1 MKINPNSLLSLL
13 KEFDSNIN
21 KIRIKNNV
29 LTIGFLDFLYTRGVA
44 IRDKQ
49 IDASSYN
56 KIMIALAAVECGID
70 ILTVCKLI
78 NWKDFELFASEVM
91 KFHNYMVYQNYRIKN
106 PTRQIDVIGVRLQ
119 NALVIDCKH
128 WRRNSYSEMVAVV
141 DKQKERG
148 TLFMKKNKSMEIEN
162 AYPIIITFYPNE
174 FQSVNQVPI
183 VPISSFNS
191 FLIDFDNY
199 KQNFFRI

>member
-148 TLFMKKNKSMEIEN
+148 TLFMKKNKSIEIEN

-191 FLIDFDNY
+191 FLIEFDNY

>member
-29 LTIGFLDFLYTRGVA
+29 LTLGFLDFLDTRGVLV
-44 IRDKQ
+44 RDKQ

-56 KIMIALAAVECGID
+56 KIIIALAAVECGID

-78 NWKDFELFASEVM
+78 NWKDFELFTSEVM
-91 KFHNYMVYQNYRIKN
+91 KFHNYVVYKNYRIKN

-128 WRRNSYSEMVAVV
+128 WKRNSYSEMVGVV

-148 TLFMKKNKSMEIEN
+148 TLFVKKNKSFEIES

>member
-1 MKINPNSLLSLL
+1 
-13 KEFDSNIN
+13 
-21 KIRIKNNV
+21 
-29 LTIGFLDFLYTRGVA
+29 LTLGFLDYLVTRGVA

-56 KIMIALAAVECGID
+56 KIIIALAAVEYGID

-91 KFHNYMVYQNYRIKN
+91 KFHHYVVYKNYRIKN

-128 WRRNSYSEMVAVV
+128 WKRNSYSEMVGVV

-148 TLFMKKNKSMEIEN
+148 TLFMKKNKSIEIEN
-162 AYPIIITFYPNE
+162 AYPIIITFFPNE

>member
-21 KIRIKNNV
+21 KIRIRNNV

-91 KFHNYMVYQNYRIKN
+91 KFHNYMVYKNYRIKN

-128 WRRNSYSEMVAVV
+128 WRRNSYSEMVGVV

-148 TLFMKKNKSMEIEN
+148 TLFMKKNKSIEIEN

-191 FLIDFDNY
+191 FLIDFDSY

>member
-1 MKINPNSLLSLL
+1 LKINPNSLLSLL

-148 TLFMKKNKSMEIEN
+148 TLFMKKNKSIEIEN

>member
-1 MKINPNSLLSLL
+1 MKINPNPLLSLL
-13 KEFDSNIN
+13 KEFNSNKN

-29 LTIGFLDFLYTRGVA
+29 LTRGFLDYLATRGVA

-56 KIMIALAAVECGID
+56 KIIIALAAVEYGID

-78 NWKDFELFASEVM
+78 DWKDFELFTSEVM
-91 KFHNYMVYQNYRIKN
+91 KFHNYMVYKNYRIKN

-128 WRRNSYSEMVAVV
+128 WKRNSYSEMVGVV

-148 TLFMKKNKSMEIEN
+148 TLFMKKNESFEIEYT
-162 AYPIIITFYPNE
+162 YPIVITFFPNE

>member
-1 MKINPNSLLSLL
+1 MKINPNSLINLL
-13 KEFDSNIN
+13 KEFNSNIN
-21 KIRIKNNV
+21 KIRIKNSL
-29 LTIGFLDFLYTRGVA
+29 LTLGFLDFLSTRGVA

-56 KIMIALAAVECGID
+56 KIIIALAAVECGAD

-78 NWKDFELFASEVM
+78 DWRDFELFASEIM
-91 KFHNYMVYQNYRIKN
+91 KFHNYEVYKNYRIKN
-106 PTRQIDVIGVRLQ
+106 PTRQIDVIGIKLQ
-119 NALVIDCKH
+119 NALVVDCKH
-128 WRRNSYSEMVAVV
+128 WKRNSYSEMVGAVI
-141 DKQKERG
+141 KQKERG
-148 TLFMKKNKSMEIEN
+148 TLFMEKNESFGIEYS
-162 AYPIIITFYPNE
+162 YPIIITFLPCE
-174 FQSVNQVPI
+174 FRYVNQVPI

>member
-21 KIRIKNNV
+21 KIRIRNNV
-29 LTIGFLDFLYTRGVA
+29 LTISFLDFLYARGVA

-91 KFHNYMVYQNYRIKN
+91 KFHNYIVYKNYRIKN

-128 WRRNSYSEMVAVV
+128 WRRNSYSEMVGIV

-148 TLFMKKNKSMEIEN
+148 TLFMKKNKSIEIEN
-162 AYPIIITFYPNE
+162 AYPIIITFYPNG

-191 FLIDFDNY
+191 FLIDFDSY
-199 KQNFFRI
+199 RQNFFRI

>member
-13 KEFDSNIN
+13 KEFNSNIN
-21 KIRIKNNV
+21 KIKIKNNV
-29 LTIGFLDFLYTRGVA
+29 LTIGFLDFLSIKGVL

-56 KIMIALAAVECGID
+56 KIIIALAAVEHGVD

-78 NWKDFELFASEVM
+78 DWKDFELFASEVM
-91 KFHNYMVYQNYRIKN
+91 KFHNYAVYKNYRIKN
-106 PTRQIDVIGVRLQ
+106 PTRQIDVIGVSLQ

-141 DKQKERG
+141 DKQKERC
-148 TLFMKKNKSMEIEN
+148 TLFVKKNKSFEIEN
-162 AYPIIITFYPNE
+162 AYPIIITFYPYE
-174 FQSVNQVPI
+174 FQCVNQVPI
-183 VPISSFNS
+183 V
-191 FLIDFDNY
+191 
-199 KQNFFRI
+199 Q

>member
-49 IDASSYN
+49 INASSYN

-91 KFHNYMVYQNYRIKN
+91 KFHHYVVYKNYRTKN

-128 WRRNSYSEMVAVV
+128 WRRNSYPEMVGVV

-148 TLFMKKNKSMEIEN
+148 TLFMKKNKSIEIEN

>member
-128 WRRNSYSEMVAVV
+128 WRRNSYPEMVGVV

-148 TLFMKKNKSMEIEN
+148 TLFMKKNKSIEIEN